1 MTKHVDFWQ
10 ISGPLFG
17 IAALVLFALGLADTF
32 SCVACEV
39 DVNDPP
45 EEFARVYAETKEGTW
60 LGAYL
65 ILLGTFFFLG
75 FVSYLRKEL
84 QKAEGEGGWLSSMA
98 YGGGLVAA
106 AVALI
111 RAALGFA
118 SAVVGDNAATPEVAR
133 TLYVLGFEFDFIFAG
148 PMAAVVAA
156 TSAVILRH
164 RWLPWPLGV
173 LGIPV
178 VVFVLLPL
186 APGFGAAVAFMWLLL
201 PAVFLL
207 WRSVRGVR
215 PDSEAL

>member
-1 MTKHVDFWQ
+1 M
-10 ISGPLFG
+10 
-17 IAALVLFALGLADTF
+17 AAIVLFALGLADTF

-39 DVNDPP
+39 DINDPP
-45 EEFARVYAETKEGTW
+45 EEFARVYRETAEGTR

-65 ILLGTFFFLG
+65 TLLGTFFFLG

-84 QKAEGEGGWLSSMA
+84 QEAEGEGGWLSSMA

-111 RAALGFA
+111 RAALGIA
-118 SAVVGDNAATPEVAR
+118 SAVAGDNEATAEVAR
-133 TLYVLGFEFDFIFAG
+133 TLYVLAFEFDFTFAA

-156 TSAVILRH
+156 TSVVILRH
-164 RWLPWPLGV
+164 HWMPWPIGL

-186 APGFGAAVAFMWLLL
+186 APGFGTAIAISWLLL
-201 PAVFLL
+201 PIVVLL
-207 WRSVRGVR
+207 WRSATAAAPAR
-215 PDSEAL
+215 SEMA